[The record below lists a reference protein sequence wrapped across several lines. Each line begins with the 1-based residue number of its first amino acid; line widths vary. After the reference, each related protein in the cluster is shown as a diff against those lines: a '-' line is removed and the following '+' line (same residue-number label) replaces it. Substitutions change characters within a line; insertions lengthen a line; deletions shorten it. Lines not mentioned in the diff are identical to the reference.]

1 MISFTEG
8 IWKRL
13 VICFESERIAFPR
26 AHIGNRADL
35 VWHLSCLATYLGFFH
50 QLLSCLIS
58 LKNKSS
64 LNIQRGTAWCIF
76 ITHYPLVMAF
86 SYLNGLPAI
95 IGTFSRHLL
104 LPWIFGFN
112 FCFCLQLT
120 NCLDTGPLHLWKQ
133 TLHWLFWTKGI
144 YLPFHYLYSDRKTHP
159 QVIRCL
165 CSSCYIGDSNWRIIH
180 FEWVNGVTEC
190 LFQFHDNL
198 LCK

>member
-120 NCLDTGPLHLWKQ
+120 NCLDTGPLHWWKL
-133 TLHWLFWTKGI
+133 TFHGLFWTKG
-144 YLPFHYLYSDRKTHP
+144 LSNKFTCHFSTFTRCVYLYSERKTHLH
-159 QVIRCL
+159 VVL
-165 CSSCYIGDSNWRIIH
+165 DWR
-180 FEWVNGVTEC
+180 
-190 LFQFHDNL
+190 QFVKL
-198 LCK
+198 VGTAVK